1 MSKIAILT
9 DSGSGYPLE
18 EAKAN
23 NVYVLPLQ
31 VIVDN
36 VAYEDGVTLT
46 TSQLNNHL
54 KNKKVPKTSTPTF
67 ATILAMFDQII
78 EDGYDQ
84 IIALPLSRSLS
95 STADY
100 FKQAAQEK
108 EIDLVVVEIYTT
120 MFLQKHLTDLAQ
132 RYVTQGFSTN
142 QIVEKLNE
150 KIDQAHCLIMPSD
163 LNHLKAGGRLTPA
176 AASLAALLKIRPILA
191 LSKATDGKIDV
202 VDKVRTDK
210 KALNSAIKLLKKQFD
225 KKDVVVY
232 IGHSD
237 AYEKAE
243 VTKQLLVEAGFSIE
257 DIIIQDIVAVIAS
270 HTGLD
275 CVGIQIIEK

>member
-36 VAYEDGVTLT
+36 VAYEDGITLT
-46 TSQLNNHL
+46 TPQLNEHL

-132 RYVTQGFSTN
+132 RYVKQGFSTN

-150 KIDQAHCLIMPSD
+150 KIDKAHCLIMPSD

-210 KALNSAIKLLKKQFD
+210 KALSSAIKLLKKQFD

-243 VTKQLLVEAGFSIE
+243 VTKQLLVEAGFIKE
-257 DIIIQDIVAVIAS
+257 DITILDIVAVIAS